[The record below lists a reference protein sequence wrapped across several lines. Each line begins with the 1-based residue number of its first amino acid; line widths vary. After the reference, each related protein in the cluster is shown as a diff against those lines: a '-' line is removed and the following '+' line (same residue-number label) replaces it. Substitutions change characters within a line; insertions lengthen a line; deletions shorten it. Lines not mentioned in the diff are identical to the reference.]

1 MSIKLKVPV
10 VLKIKEVNNFELSD
24 ELFETI
30 KMIRKLPYQMIG
42 VLLSDNTEW
51 DQDHFIKF
59 TEDINERLNDFGFY
73 NFKEH
78 ELSFRC
84 VLKYLTFVDESEN
97 LNKIIDFDFSI
108 IDDYYLSSSINVDIE
123 SFLLEPIIKMYMNN
137 EDISKEAYD
146 MIESTIVSSIKN
158 SDMFSVEDVFLDEM
172 EILK

>member
-10 VLKIKEVNNFELSD
+10 ILKIKEVNNFELSD

-30 KMIRKLPYQMIG
+30 KMIRKLSYQMIN

-84 VLKYLTFVDESEN
+84 VLKYLAFVDEDKDFS
-97 LNKIIDFDFSI
+97 KIINFDFSN

-123 SFLLEPIIKMYMNN
+123 SFLLEPLIKMYMNN
-137 EDISKEAYD
+137 EDVSKEAYD
-146 MIESTIVSSIKN
+146 MIESTIMSSIKN
-158 SDMFSVEDVFLDEM
+158 SDMFDVKDVFLYEM